1 MKNEQMAVQANTDLI
16 TAISHDIRTP
26 LTALLGYLD
35 LAVEGQYDSEQTLK
49 QYLHVSQEK
58 ALQLKSMTDELFQ
71 YFLVFFFFRKCI
83 IKLFIFQKGV
93 SFMIC
98 ITDFLAHI
106 RLTMKL
112 QEQMLKNICE
122 TWQLTITEGK
132 VISFLYNNPG
142 KDTAADITELRMLS
156 KGNVSQAVESLIQ
169 KGLLKRTADQTD
181 RRKIHL
187 SLLPQ
192 TADITAAICSMQAN
206 LYSQI
211 FCGLS
216 EEDLKFYEQINQQ
229 IMENTKKAIKERTT
243 ENEFTAK
250 ER

>member
-1 MKNEQMAVQANTDLI
+1 
-16 TAISHDIRTP
+16 
-26 LTALLGYLD
+26 
-35 LAVEGQYDSEQTLK
+35 
-49 QYLHVSQEK
+49 
-58 ALQLKSMTDELFQ
+58 
-71 YFLVFFFFRKCI
+71 
-83 IKLFIFQKGV
+83 
-93 SFMIC
+93 MIC

-156 KGNVSQAVESLIQ
+156 KGNVSQAVESL
-169 KGLLKRTADQTD
+169 TD

>member
-1 MKNEQMAVQANTDLI
+1 
-16 TAISHDIRTP
+16 
-26 LTALLGYLD
+26 
-35 LAVEGQYDSEQTLK
+35 
-49 QYLHVSQEK
+49 
-58 ALQLKSMTDELFQ
+58 
-71 YFLVFFFFRKCI
+71 
-83 IKLFIFQKGV
+83 
-93 SFMIC
+93 MIC

-187 SLLPQ
+187 SLTSSSRPILQ
-192 TADITAAICSMQAN
+192 SMQAVRQQFHEEIFMGI
-206 LYSQI
+206 SQ
-211 FCGLS
+211 
-216 EEDLKFYEQINQQ
+216 EDQMLFDRVNEQIIQ
-229 IMENTKKAIKERTT
+229 NTKSAMARREKA
-243 ENEFTAK
+243 
-250 ER
+250 

>member
-1 MKNEQMAVQANTDLI
+1 
-16 TAISHDIRTP
+16 
-26 LTALLGYLD
+26 
-35 LAVEGQYDSEQTLK
+35 
-49 QYLHVSQEK
+49 
-58 ALQLKSMTDELFQ
+58 
-71 YFLVFFFFRKCI
+71 
-83 IKLFIFQKGV
+83 
-93 SFMIC
+93 MIC

-187 SLLPQ
+187 SLTSSSRPILQSMLPQ

>member
-1 MKNEQMAVQANTDLI
+1 
-16 TAISHDIRTP
+16 
-26 LTALLGYLD
+26 
-35 LAVEGQYDSEQTLK
+35 
-49 QYLHVSQEK
+49 
-58 ALQLKSMTDELFQ
+58 
-71 YFLVFFFFRKCI
+71 
-83 IKLFIFQKGV
+83 
-93 SFMIC
+93 MIC

-181 RRKIHL
+181 RRKI
-187 SLLPQ
+187 
-192 TADITAAICSMQAN
+192 TAAICSMQAN

-216 EEDLKFYEQINQQ
+216 EEDLKFYEQINQR

>member
-1 MKNEQMAVQANTDLI
+1 
-16 TAISHDIRTP
+16 
-26 LTALLGYLD
+26 
-35 LAVEGQYDSEQTLK
+35 
-49 QYLHVSQEK
+49 
-58 ALQLKSMTDELFQ
+58 
-71 YFLVFFFFRKCI
+71 
-83 IKLFIFQKGV
+83 
-93 SFMIC
+93 MIC

-122 TWQLTITEGK
+122 TWQLTIT
-132 VISFLYNNPG
+132 
-142 KDTAADITELRMLS
+142 

>member
-1 MKNEQMAVQANTDLI
+1 
-16 TAISHDIRTP
+16 
-26 LTALLGYLD
+26 
-35 LAVEGQYDSEQTLK
+35 
-49 QYLHVSQEK
+49 
-58 ALQLKSMTDELFQ
+58 
-71 YFLVFFFFRKCI
+71 
-83 IKLFIFQKGV
+83 
-93 SFMIC
+93 MIC

-181 RRKIHL
+181 RQRSIYPCFPRLQTLQMLSVPCRKI
-187 SLLPQ
+187 S
-192 TADITAAICSMQAN
+192 TARSFAVCLRKT
-206 LYSQI
+206 
-211 FCGLS
+211 
-216 EEDLKFYEQINQQ
+216 
-229 IMENTKKAIKERTT
+229 
-243 ENEFTAK
+243 
-250 ER
+250 

>member
-1 MKNEQMAVQANTDLI
+1 
-16 TAISHDIRTP
+16 
-26 LTALLGYLD
+26 
-35 LAVEGQYDSEQTLK
+35 
-49 QYLHVSQEK
+49 
-58 ALQLKSMTDELFQ
+58 
-71 YFLVFFFFRKCI
+71 
-83 IKLFIFQKGV
+83 
-93 SFMIC
+93 MIC

-169 KGLLKRTADQTD
+169 KGLLTRSADQND

-187 SLLPQ
+187 SLLSP
-192 TADITAAICSMQAN
+192 AKEITNAIHVMQKN
-206 LYSQI
+206 LYGQI
-211 FCGLS
+211 FNGLS
-216 EEDLKFYEQINQQ
+216 EEDLKIYERINQK
-229 IMENTKKAIKERTT
+229 IMENTTNAIKERNR
-243 ENEFTAK
+243 ENEFTTK
-250 ER
+250 ERQ